1 MNDFRELLD
10 HMARIP
16 GALAAVAAFFGLLG
30 ALVTVLVTRFV
41 LGPRDRQDR
50 EAEWRKHAIELS
62 KLDLDRKLKTR
73 APDDTTPL
81 RPSILDF
88 LANYR
93 DLQELGS
100 KSPKE
105 LYLHIEEK
113 RIAART
119 KPPPMAPS
127 PAPRTGPGRV
137 LFVTALILGTLLA
150 RKRGDTDRSR
160 SDLDPSESP

>member
-1 MNDFRELLD
+1 MNDFRAMLD
-10 HMARIP
+10 HMAQIP
-16 GALAAVAAFFGLLG
+16 GALGAIAAFAGLLG
-30 ALVTVLVTRFV
+30 ALVTVFVTRFV

-93 DLQELGS
+93 DLQELGT

-113 RIAART
+113 RIAARA
-119 KPPPMAPS
+119 KPATPEPEPV
-127 PAPRTGPGRV
+127 PLTGAKRALLV
-137 LFVTALILGTLLA
+137 ATLILGSLLA
-150 RKRGDTDRSR
+150 RRGKAERRRSGVAPTDS
-160 SDLDPSESP
+160 S

>member
-1 MNDFRELLD
+1 M
-10 HMARIP
+10 
-16 GALAAVAAFFGLLG
+16 
-30 ALVTVLVTRFV
+30 RFI

-73 APDDTTPL
+73 SANDMTPL

-93 DLQELGS
+93 DLQELGT

-105 LYLHIEEK
+105 LYLDVEKK

-119 KPPPMAPS
+119 SSSTAPMPALQDSPVS
-127 PAPRTGPGRV
+127 PA
-137 LFVTALILGTLLA
+137 FVVATLILGLLLVRRWAAPEWRKTAADSCLLLVPNASCSRTSPA
-150 RKRGDTDRSR
+150 RSTTRRAS
-160 SDLDPSESP
+160 